1 MGFDRF
7 DLTALSGFLGLI
19 GLSFVVET
27 PALGAG
33 FGGFLLSLAVW
44 RLYDGKPWE
53 ALAWLAWVGA
63 AVALAIQAGSISTV
77 LFISSLLVGLGLL
90 FASRRDLLPEIWFA
104 ESDSTVE

>member
-7 DLTALSGFLGLI
+7 DLTALVGFLGLI

-63 AVALAIQAGSISTV
+63 AVALAIPAGSVSTV
-77 LFISSLLVGLGLL
+77 LFISSLIVGLALL
-90 FASRRDLLPEIWFA
+90 FASRRELLPAIWFA
-104 ESDSTVE
+104 DSGGTDD